1 MPYETYFNM
10 LLNIGLLVLI
20 AALLTNLEFVRDL
33 FLEEQGSL
41 FSKTV
46 LAVIFGVISIVSTYT
61 GTRTDGAI
69 INTRVIGVLAAGLLG
84 GPYVGM
90 LAALIAGMH
99 RYLFDIGGFTA
110 VSCAVSTLFE
120 GILGSMFS
128 ARFKSGKMR
137 QIGIFALTAV
147 AEVAQMAI
155 ILLISRPFSDALHLV
170 RRIAVPMILMNSCG
184 MLIFL
189 KTFDMIFIREEGQ
202 FAEKMR
208 LCIGIVE
215 QSLPHL
221 RKGLQ
226 SREDMEAAAQ
236 IIYRS
241 ISCSAV
247 MITDMEQVLAVQTK
261 KYGKEL
267 ADPAFL
273 VPVLESVVDLKPTY
287 FQQSDFPKGLG
298 KALKD
303 QIIVT
308 APLLENEHPVGG
320 MTIMI
325 RKRRH
330 AVRVDLE
337 FVEELTRLF
346 STQLEL
352 SNLEYQKKLRRQ
364 AELKALQSQ
373 VNPHFLYNALNTI
386 SYICRENAERARE
399 LLLTLASYYRQTLEN
414 EQYMLNLHTELYHVN
429 TYLELEKAR
438 FEEKLQVDMEIEED
452 LDCMV
457 PSFILQPLVENAVR
471 YGADEAGIR
480 TVLIRAFYAL
490 DGREKEQKQVCI
502 QVQDHGKGFPQ
513 EVLEQFYD
521 GDNGNR
527 VGLKNVHERLK
538 SVYGSD
544 HGLRIENTGRGACVS
559 FCIPQTPV
567 HPDNRCLQE

>member
-41 FSKTV
+41 FSKTA
-46 LAVIFGVISIVSTYT
+46 LAVSFGIISIVSTYT

-90 LAALIAGMH
+90 LAALIAGLH

-120 GILGSMFS
+120 GILGSVFS
-128 ARFKSGKMR
+128 ARFKSGKMK
-137 QIGIFALTAV
+137 QTGIFALTAV
-147 AEVAQMAI
+147 AEVAQMVI
-155 ILLISRPFSDALHLV
+155 ILLISRPFADAVHLV
-170 RRIAVPMILMNSCG
+170 QRIAVPMILMNSCG

-189 KTFDMIFIREEGQ
+189 KAFDMIFIREEGQ

-215 QSLPHL
+215 QCLPHL

-247 MITDMEQVLAVQTK
+247 MITDMEQVLAVETE
-261 KYGKEL
+261 KYEKEL

-273 VPVLESVVDLKPTY
+273 VPVLESVMDLKPTY
-287 FQQSDFPKGLG
+287 FQQSDFPKELG

-337 FVEELTRLF
+337 FMEELTRLF

-471 YGADEAGIR
+471 YGADEQGIR
-480 TVLIRAFYAL
+480 TVLIRAFYAP
-490 DGREKEQKQVCI
+490 DGKKEGGRQICI

-513 EVLEQFYD
+513 EVLEQFYH
-521 GDNGNR
+521 GDNWSR

-538 SVYGSD
+538 SVYGND

-559 FCIPQTPV
+559 FLIPENGPS
-567 HPDNRCLQE
+567 

>member
-1 MPYETYFNM
+1 MSVADITYFNM
-10 LLNIGLLVLI
+10 ILNIGLLVLI
-20 AALLTNLEFVRDL
+20 AALLTNLEFVREL
-33 FLEEQGSL
+33 FREEQSSI
-41 FSKTV
+41 FSKTM
-46 LAVIFGVISIVSTYT
+46 LAMIFGIISIVSTYT

-90 LAALIAGMH
+90 LTALIAGLH

-110 VSCAVSTLFE
+110 VSCAISTFLE
-120 GILGSMFS
+120 GILGSLFS
-128 ARFKSGKMR
+128 ARYRSGKLKPV
-137 QIGIFALTAV
+137 GIFALTAV
-147 AEVAQMAI
+147 AEVGQMAI
-155 ILLISRPFSDALHLV
+155 ILLISRPFPSALHLV
-170 RRIAVPMILMNSCG
+170 RRIALPMIFMNSCG
-184 MLIFL
+184 MLVFL
-189 KTFDMIFIREEGQ
+189 EAFDMIFIREEGK

-226 SREDMEAAAQ
+226 SKGDMEAAAE

-247 MITDMEQVLAVQTK
+247 MITDQKQILAARTEQYK
-261 KYGKEL
+261 KEL

-273 VPVLESVVDLKPTY
+273 APVLESVLDLKPTY
-287 FQQSDFPKGLG
+287 FQQSDFPDELG

-308 APLLENEHPVGG
+308 APLLENEHAVGG

-337 FVEELTRLF
+337 FVEELARLF

-386 SYICRENAERARE
+386 SYICGENAERARG

-414 EQYMLNLHTELYHVN
+414 EQYMLNLHTELYHMN

-438 FEEKLQVDMEIEED
+438 FEEKLQVQMEIEED

-457 PSFILQPLVENAVR
+457 PSFILQPLVENAIR
-471 YGADEAGIR
+471 YGADAKGIR
-480 TVLIRAFYAL
+480 TVMIRAHYVPKK
-490 DGREKEQKQVCI
+490 KEGQQQVCI
-502 QVQDHGKGFPQ
+502 QVQDCGKGFPN
-513 EVLEQFYD
+513 EILEQFYHGD
-521 GDNGNR
+521 GGKR

-538 SVYGSD
+538 SVYGAEY
-544 HGLRIENTGRGACVS
+544 GLRIENTKQGARVS
-559 FCIPQTPV
+559 FLIPESSLV
-567 HPDNRCLQE
+567 

>member
-1 MPYETYFNM
+1 MAYETYFNM

-41 FSKTV
+41 FSKTA

-90 LAALIAGMH
+90 LTALIAGLH

-120 GILGSMFS
+120 GILGSAFS
-128 ARFKSGKMR
+128 TRFKSGKMK

-147 AEVAQMAI
+147 AEVAQMVI
-155 ILLISRPFSDALHLV
+155 ILLISRPFVDAVHLV
-170 RRIAVPMILMNSCG
+170 QRIAVPMILMNSCG

-189 KTFDMIFIREEGQ
+189 KAFDMIFIREEGQ

-247 MITDMEQVLAVQTK
+247 MISDMEQILAVETE

-273 VPVLESVVDLKPTY
+273 VPVLESVLDLKPTY
-287 FQQSDFPKGLG
+287 FQQSDFPKKLG

-325 RKRRH
+325 KKRRH

-480 TVLIRAFYAL
+480 TVLIRAFYMP
-490 DGREKEQKQVCI
+490 DGKQDGQRQVCI
-502 QVQDHGKGFPQ
+502 QVQDHGKGFSQ
-513 EVLEQFYD
+513 EVLEQFYH
-521 GDNGNR
+521 GDNWNR

-538 SVYGSD
+538 SIYGND

-559 FCIPQTPV
+559 FLIPENGPS
-567 HPDNRCLQE
+567 